1 MREQSQSGIF
11 AISLDFELYWGVH
24 DSRPR
29 YSYRDNILG
38 SRQAIPAIL
47 TLFDQYEVHATWACV
62 GLCFFESRRQLM
74 QALPDRRPAYLD
86 PMLSTYSYLNE
97 AGATE
102 AEDPLHFGAGLI
114 HQMISTPGQEI
125 GSHTFSHYYCLEP
138 GQDVEDFRADLI
150 AARLAAERF
159 GVELRSLVFPRNQT
173 NEAYLRVC
181 RELGI
186 IAYRGSPGFYRPQS
200 KDQPSGLWRALRLA
214 DNYLPLSD
222 RSRQIGPTVPGL
234 PVNVPASCFLRPYA
248 PAWAPLDSLRLRRIC
263 AEMEK
268 SAIEGRLYH
277 VWWHPHNF
285 GMHLHENLSFLERI
299 LKRYADLRCEHGMLT
314 LNMGEI
320 AQRHGITAPL
330 GEHEPAHPLVGG

>member
-1 MREQSQSGIF
+1 MLDQPQSGIF

-24 DSRPR
+24 DSRPN

-47 TLFDQYEVHATWACV
+47 ALFDQYQVHATWACV

-74 QALPDRRPAYLD
+74 EGLPDRRPAYRD
-86 PMLSTYSYLNE
+86 ARASTYSYLSEVGEN
-97 AGATE
+97 E
-102 AEDPLHFGAGLI
+102 AEDPLHFGASLI
-114 HQMISTPGQEI
+114 RQMVATPGQEV

-138 GQDVEDFRADLI
+138 GQDAEDFRADLV
-150 AARLAAERF
+150 AAKLAAERL

-173 NEAYLRVC
+173 NEDYLRVC
-181 RELGI
+181 HEMGI

-200 KDQPSGLWRALRLA
+200 KDEPSLLWRGLRLA

-222 RSRQIGPTVPGL
+222 RSRQIGSAVPGL
-234 PVNVPASCFLRPYA
+234 PLNVPASSFLRPYA
-248 PAWAPLDSLRLRRIC
+248 PARASFDSLRLRRIC
-263 AEMEK
+263 SEMEK

-277 VWWHPHNF
+277 LWWHPHNF
-285 GMHLHENLSFLERI
+285 GMHLQENLGFLELI
-299 LKRYADLRCEHGMLT
+299 LKRYADLRSQRGMLSR
-314 LNMGEI
+314 NMAEV
-320 AQRHGITAPL
+320 AQRYGITTPV